1 MKWKELR
8 TKLTRKHNA
17 PPRPV
22 RHLAR
27 LTFIA
32 FLLTFVISRVCVILI
47 MTRRMP
53 NLFFHAGG
61 THVHHLNYG
70 IFLLSLTGAVLL
82 FAPFPREK
90 RGLWALLY
98 GFAIGLTF
106 VDFVMLLNVGC
117 RYWHSA

>member
-53 NLFFHAGG
+53 NLFFHAAG

-70 IFLLSLTGAVLL
+70 IALLSGTGAVLL
-82 FAPFPREK
+82 FAPLSREK
-90 RGLWALLY
+90 RGLWALLS
-98 GFAIGLTF
+98 GLG
-106 VDFVMLLNVGC
+106 VGP
-117 RYWHSA
+117 AFK